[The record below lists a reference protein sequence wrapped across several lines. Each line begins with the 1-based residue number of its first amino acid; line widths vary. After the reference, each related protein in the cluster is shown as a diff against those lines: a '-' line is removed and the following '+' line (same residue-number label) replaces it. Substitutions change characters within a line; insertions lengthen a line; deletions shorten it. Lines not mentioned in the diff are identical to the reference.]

1 MPTQYNLKPGFKIYF
16 LTVWFEDKV
25 YAFGSGLGFTDV
37 IYSYAIAET
46 EEQALSLAH
55 EKYDQE
61 QPKVRKISAS
71 CARNQYLNRYC
82 FTENMVGV
90 EKGAAIS

>member
-1 MPTQYNLKPGFKIYF
+1 MPTQYNLKPGFQIFF
-16 LTVWFEDKV
+16 LTIWFEDTV

-46 EEQALSLAH
+46 EEQALSLAY

-61 QPKVRKISAS
+61 QPKVRNISAS
-71 CARNQYLNRYC
+71 CARNQNLNRYC
-82 FTENMVGV
+82 FPENMVGV
-90 EKGAAIS
+90 KQGAAIH